1 MSAVTLCTL
10 ARSSCGLAQI
20 FLGMILFAGPGPT
33 GALTASPLAA
43 VLQAAKDYPLPG
55 RSTRW
60 DYMSFDAVRSRMV
73 IAHLGDSTVVV
84 IDTKTKGV
92 IGTVDHVSD
101 VHGVLVIPELDRI
114 YASATGTNEAVAID
128 ARTLK
133 IMARIPTGKYPDG
146 IAYAPSA
153 HKLYV
158 SNVSGKSLTVIDVR
172 SNKSVATI
180 ALGGTVGNTQYDAGT
195 KRVFVNVQE
204 TKELVEIDTTTD
216 AIVQRT
222 GIPGADGNHGL
233 LIEPTL
239 QLAFIACEG
248 NDLLIVLDLR
258 TKKVLTQFH
267 VGKGPDVLGY
277 DAPQHRLYVASES
290 GVVSVFNVS
299 AAGVTL
305 AGEGFVGPNA
315 HTLAVDLSAH
325 EVYFPLKEIGQP
337 PILRIMQP
345 VLSKGSK

>member
-1 MSAVTLCTL
+1 MTLST
-10 ARSSCGLAQI
+10 RTSSSCGLAQI
-20 FLGMILFAGPGPT
+20 FLGVMLLAGAGPT
-33 GALTASPLAA
+33 SALAA
-43 VLQAAKDYPLPG
+43 PPLGGVLQAAKDYPLPG

-60 DYMSFDAVRSRMV
+60 DYMSFDAVRAQMV
-73 IAHLGDSTVVV
+73 IAHLGDSAVVV
-84 IDTKTKGV
+84 VDAKTKAV
-92 IGTVDHVSD
+92 IGTVDHISD

-114 YASATGTNEAVAID
+114 YASATGSNEAVAVD

-153 HKLYV
+153 HKIYV
-158 SNVSGKSLTVIDVR
+158 SNVNGENLTVIDVR

-180 ALGGTVGNTQYDAGT
+180 ALGSSVGNTQYDAGT
-195 KRVFVNVQE
+195 RHIFVNVQG
-204 TKELVEIDTTTD
+204 TKELVEIDPATD
-216 AIVQRT
+216 AIIERT
-222 GIPGADGNHGL
+222 VIPGARGNHGL

-239 QLAFIACEG
+239 RLAFIACEG

-258 TKKVLTQFH
+258 TKKVVTQFH

-277 DAPQHRLYVASES
+277 DTSQHRLYVASES

-315 HTLAVDLSAH
+315 HTLAVDPSTH
-325 EVYFPLKEIGQP
+325 EVYFPLKERGQP
-337 PILRIMQP
+337 PVLRIMQP
-345 VLSKGSK
+345 VSSK